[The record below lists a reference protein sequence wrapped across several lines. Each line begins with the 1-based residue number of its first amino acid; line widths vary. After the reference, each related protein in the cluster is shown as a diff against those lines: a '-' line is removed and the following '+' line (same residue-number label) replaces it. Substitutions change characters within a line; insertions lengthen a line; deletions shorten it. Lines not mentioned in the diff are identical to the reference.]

1 MTKEKMMRYARLVVN
16 VGINPNKGQKLMIN
30 CPVECADFGRMCVEA
45 AYKAGCGEV
54 IMNWTDDFCARQKYL
69 YADDSVFETYPEWQ
83 KVYYTDY
90 AKLGTAR
97 LSIYASDPE
106 NLKGVDPKRIA
117 TFQKVAGEALA
128 EFRTM
133 QMKNDFPWCV
143 VSIPVASWAT
153 KIYPDLDEESAQE
166 KLWDDILKTV
176 RADTDED
183 PVERWRIHLAKLDE
197 RRTKLN
203 NYNFKYLKYKNSLGT
218 DLTVALP
225 EGHIWEAGSENAG
238 TGQSFVPNMPTEE
251 IFTAPH
257 RLGINGTICASKP
270 LVLDGN
276 IIENIKFVIKDGK
289 IVDASSDTCVDVLKN
304 AISVDE
310 GASYFGEV
318 ALVPFASPISD
329 TGILFYNT
337 LFDENASCHFA
348 FGDAYPTLK
357 GASEMTAEQ
366 LFEAGLNSSMTHED
380 FMIGTSD
387 LSIVGITHEGEE
399 VPVFVDGNFAF

>member
-1 MTKEKMMRYARLVVN
+1 MTKEKMMRYARLIVE

-30 CPVECADFGRMCVEA
+30 CPVECAEFGRMCVEA
-45 AYKAGCGEV
+45 AYNAGCGEV
-54 IMNWTDDFCARQKYL
+54 VMNWTDDFCTRQKYL
-69 YADDSVFETYPEWQ
+69 YADKEVFETYPDWQ
-83 KVYYTDY
+83 KEFYTSY
-90 AKLGTAR
+90 AKIGTAR
-97 LSIYASDPE
+97 LSIYAADPE
-106 NLKGVDPKRIA
+106 NLKGVDPTRIA
-117 TFQKVAGEALA
+117 SFQRVAGVALD

-133 QMKNDFPWCV
+133 QMRNDFPWCV

-153 KIYPDLDEESAQE
+153 KIYPELDAEAAQE

-183 PVERWRIHLAKLDE
+183 PVERWHAHLNQLDV
-197 RRTKLN
+197 RTKKLN
-203 NYNFKYLKYKNSLGT
+203 DYNFKYLKLKNNLGT
-218 DLTVALP
+218 DVTVELP
-225 EGHIWEAGSENAG
+225 EGHIWEAGASKAG
-238 TGQSFVPNMPTEE
+238 TGQIFVPNMPTEE
-251 IFTAPH
+251 IFTSPH

-276 IIENIKFVIKDGK
+276 IIDNIKFIVKDGK
-289 IVDASSDTCVDVLKN
+289 IVDAYSDTCTDVLKN

-310 GASYFGEV
+310 GASFFGEV

-337 LFDENASCHFA
+337 LFDENAACHFA
-348 FGDAYPTLK
+348 FGDAYPTIK
-357 GASEMTAEQ
+357 GAGEMTKEQ
-366 LFEAGLNSSMTHED
+366 LFDAGLNSSMTHED

-387 LSIVGITHEGEE
+387 LSVIGVTYSGEE